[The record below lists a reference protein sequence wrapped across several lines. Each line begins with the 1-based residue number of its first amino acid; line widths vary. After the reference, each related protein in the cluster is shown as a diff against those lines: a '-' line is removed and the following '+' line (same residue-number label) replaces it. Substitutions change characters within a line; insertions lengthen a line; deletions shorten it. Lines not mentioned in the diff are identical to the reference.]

1 MRMFRVCT
9 LFLCAFILL
18 GCPLLNEGPE
28 PILVESYTIDPSS
41 IEMTEGDI
49 LPLSVSYSPKNA
61 DKGTNYVIS
70 VGNTTIASVDEQG
83 NLTALKA
90 GTTTVRV
97 SSSEVP
103 SVIGTATLTVK
114 AATIPV
120 TSVAITNEKPLS
132 LKVEETAELTVAL
145 TPSNANEGTALTFT
159 SSDTSVTT
167 VDSKGKITAVK
178 AGNAT
183 ITVSSE
189 NGKKDTISVVITAPS
204 SDDGNGDNTG
214 GEDSGESET
223 PVPEKNPAIALN
235 TTSLTLNESE
245 TATLTVTYTDIET
258 ANQKVT
264 WSSNDTSIATVDS
277 SGKITAV
284 KAGNTTITATYSDTV
299 KATCAVTVEK
309 TASSEGDNTGGND
322 ETEDDTEETTSSIM
336 MNGTSYETLEKAFA
350 SISTT
355 SGNYVITLT
364 KGTYN
369 IAKGLAYK
377 GAATIKIMGD
387 TTTKYG
393 SDVVILGRGSNMD
406 AMRARELIEIQGS
419 GNFILENITL
429 QSDYTRAED
438 ADGNVQAEVLGFD
451 STGYV
456 AANNCSFISHQDTL
470 RTTGK
475 AWFYNCY
482 ISGDVDFIWM
492 EQNGIVALY
501 EECEIVSRN
510 DEVKTAYIAA
520 PRASI
525 SDSMGKGVVIYNST
539 LVTESGVT
547 NYLFRNPWGTNTNYY
562 NQAAFINIT
571 LEGNLEKS
579 LTKSPAMGT
588 DDQQY
593 IGWKIDQD
601 LANSYPNKESS
612 IGIVS
617 ADLEAKEY
625 SGRRAILNR
634 KYLSSSQT
642 FIKDTETYWDIDSF
656 IANAGWT
663 VSEDTSKDLLDGD
676 ITINITTWDFTSEYA
691 SGDVSIQSKTGEV
704 KDSNS
709 DFVLKVDATTGKLS
723 SRGTDAQ
730 FNAGTKIQIPVSAG
744 SIVTVTVY
752 DTKYV
757 LGGEQQSTY
766 TSEKAGYVLLEATG
780 NTYLNSISVTNLNK
794 ADDFSN
800 DVIEFEASSK
810 TVENN
815 ESVLGIIATS
825 SSSSDSSVATAAVTD
840 SGIVITSVGS
850 GSATITVT
858 NKAGNTAI
866 IPVTVGSYGALAL
879 GTITPYSSTLPETV
893 VLKYNWESESD
904 GGTRVVA
911 NGSELYGAAYSDEA
925 CTVGV
930 NVTTDYTKAT
940 ITGTFKDNSTY
951 VQTTADAT
959 MQIPV
964 SSGSV
969 ITISFWDSNAAT
981 KFSLAGSEITS
992 SKLTLNLSGKNGNG
1006 MTYTVSEAGYVE
1018 LKCTSSYYIRYITVS
1033 NLKTAD
1039 VKNHT
1044 TEVK

>member
-159 SSDTSVTT
+159 SSDTSVAT

-189 NGKKDTISVVITAPS
+189 NGKKDTISVVVTTPS
-204 SDDGNGDNTG
+204 SDEGNDDNTG
-214 GEDSGESET
+214 GEDSGETET
-223 PVPEKNPAIALN
+223 PVPEKNPTIALN
-235 TTSLTLNESE
+235 TTSVKLIEGG

-264 WSSNDTSIATVDS
+264 WSSSDTSIATVDS

-309 TASSEGDNTGGND
+309 AASSEGDNTGGND
-322 ETEDDTEETTSSIM
+322 ETEDDTEVTTSSIM

-510 DEVKTAYIAA
+510 DEAKTAYIAA

-579 LTKSPAMGT
+579 LTTSPAMGT

-663 VSEDTSKDLLDGD
+663 VSEDTSKDLLDGETEKIVEIYD
-676 ITINITTWDFTSEYA
+676 FASVDPTNTKGLTTSGNVSWNQNKYAYGKNNGTLSLDVSGNCTVTVSYCYKANCSISNGSITSEFSTN
-691 SGDVSIQSKTGEV
+691 SGSTGTIEETIFTNTSGAGNIVITLVGESYLTKIKVEYDDSITYIPVTNVSITGDKNEIGISDTVQLNATVSPNTATLKDVTWESSDSSIATVSDTGLVKGLKAGTVTITATSKDTSSIKGTYSITVVAGNFDTSNAVVTWELFDSSISFEGNKGTIIGSVTG
-704 KDSNS
+704 SS
-709 DFVLKVDATTGKLS
+709 DYTVMLKVDASSGKLKGNGS
-723 SRGTDAQ
+723 QHAQMNSGT
-730 FNAGTKIQIPVSAG
+730 IISVPVTNGAIVAVTLTSA
-744 SIVTVTVY
+744 
-752 DTKYV
+752 
-757 LGGEQQSTY
+757 
-766 TSEKAGYVLLEATG
+766 G
-780 NTYLNSISVTNLNK
+780 NTYALYTIAGTAASTSTAVSSYTHTG
-794 ADDFSN
+794 
-800 DVIEFEASSK
+800 EA
-810 TVENN
+810 TY
-815 ESVLGIIATS
+815 IDI
-825 SSSSDSSVATAAVTD
+825 VATGTAYPAK
-840 SGIVITSVGS
+840 IV
-850 GSATITVT
+850 
-858 NKAGNTAI
+858 
-866 IPVTVGSYGALAL
+866 
-879 GTITPYSSTLPETV
+879 
-893 VLKYNWESESD
+893 
-904 GGTRVVA
+904 
-911 NGSELYGAAYSDEA
+911 
-925 CTVGV
+925 
-930 NVTTDYTKAT
+930 
-940 ITGTFKDNSTY
+940 
-951 VQTTADAT
+951 
-959 MQIPV
+959 
-964 SSGSV
+964 
-969 ITISFWDSNAAT
+969 
-981 KFSLAGSEITS
+981 
-992 SKLTLNLSGKNGNG
+992 
-1006 MTYTVSEAGYVE
+1006 
-1018 LKCTSSYYIRYITVS
+1018 VS
-1033 NLKTAD
+1033 NLD
-1039 VKNHT
+1039 VENLPN
-1044 TEVK
+1044 